1 MSRPLRDV
9 AARVDLLLDLLRP
22 ALDGT
27 GPALRVTSRAR
38 ASGAARTADEASCD
52 RARDDERSDAEG
64 CDDEVPDDVALVVA
78 TSGSTGEPRA
88 ALLTAAGLR
97 ASSLATERRL
107 SGPGRWLLALP
118 VDHVAGLQVLVR
130 SVLAGTRPAVVADAH
145 FTPDAFTAAVA
156 TMTDERADTATDDDA
171 TDDATTADPGA
182 TGSAPGGRPAVEPA
196 AEPAAGPAL
205 RRSLPRYVSLV
216 PTQLVRIL
224 DDDAATAA
232 ARTFDAIL
240 LGGAAAAAPLLA
252 RARDAGLRVVTTY
265 GMTET
270 CGGCVYDGVP
280 LDGVQVRL
288 DDDGR
293 VLLGGDVLAAGYLG
307 RADLDATTFVE
318 RDGTRYL
325 RTSDLGRIDDGRL
338 TVLGRADDVVVTGG
352 VNVAPAAVEAALATL
367 PGVAEALVVGVPD
380 DEWGQAVVALVVLD
394 TGAAPSSARASSDA
408 RPSDATSSDGR
419 PSVDLATVRAHVA
432 SALGAPFAPRHLVVV
447 DALPLRGPG
456 KPDRRTARTL
466 VETHLASSTA
476 QPTSPGSPA

>member
-27 GPALRVTSRAR
+27 GPALRVTSCTPG
-38 ASGAARTADEASCD
+38 SGAARTADEASDD
-52 RARDDERSDAEG
+52 RAR
-64 CDDEVPDDVALVVA
+64 DDEVPDDVALVVA

-88 ALLTAAGLR
+88 ALLTAAALR
-97 ASSLATERRL
+97 ASGLATERRL

-130 SVLAGTRPAVVADAH
+130 SVLAGTRPAVVAGAH

-156 TMTDERADTATDDDA
+156 TMTDDERGDTATDDA
-171 TDDATTADPGA
+171 ATADAGA
-182 TGSAPGGRPAVEPA
+182 TSSAPGGRPAVEPA
-196 AEPAAGPAL
+196 AGPAV

-280 LDGVQVRL
+280 LDGVQLRL

-307 RADLDATTFVE
+307 RPDLDATTFVE

-325 RTSDLGRIDDGRL
+325 RTSDLGRIDDDRL

-380 DEWGQAVVALVVLD
+380 DEWGQAVAALVVLD
-394 TGAAPSSARASSDA
+394 TSAAPSSG
-408 RPSDATSSDGR
+408 ATSSDGR

-456 KPDRRTARTL
+456 KPDRRTARTV

-476 QPTSPGSPA
+476 QPTSSGSPA